1 MDELVDKVVMVHPNL
16 TQDPANR
23 QGQTGT
29 ITNVVHENDEVFVRF
44 DDNGIGLYSSDAL
57 FLLKPASL
65 ILESLRSA
73 IYGIDYLDSKDIVGI
88 LDVYALQAS
97 GQIKEAL
104 ELAISNETVR
114 IASIV
119 FVDDWIDRGYTD
131 EKDRGQSPNIGR

>member
-23 QGQTGT
+23 QGQTGK

-44 DDNGIGLYSSDAL
+44 DDNSISLYSSDAL
-57 FLLKPASL
+57 LLLKPASL

-73 IYGIDYLDSKDIVGI
+73 IYGIDYLNSKDIVGI

-131 EKDRGQSPNIGR
+131 EQDRGQSPNIGR

>member
-23 QGQTGT
+23 QGQTGR
-29 ITNVVHENDEVFVRF
+29 ITNIVHENDEVFVRF
-44 DDNGIGLYSSDAL
+44 EDNAIGLYSSDAL
-57 FLLKPASL
+57 LLIKPASL

-73 IYGIDYLDSKDIVGI
+73 IHGIDYLDRKDIVGI
-88 LDVYALQAS
+88 LDVYALQAE

-131 EKDRGQSPNIGR
+131 RKDPGQGTGISR

>member
-23 QGQTGT
+23 QGQTGK

-44 DDNGIGLYSSDAL
+44 DDNSVGLYSSDAL
-57 FLLKPASL
+57 LLLKPASL

-73 IYGIDYLDSKDIVGI
+73 IYGLDYLDSRDIVGI

-119 FVDDWIDRGYTD
+119 FLDDWIDRGYTD
-131 EKDRGQSPNIGR
+131 EQDRGQSPNIGR